1 MKSFRKSVK
10 RLKERKRWLNSM
22 IKYIKP
28 DKIVEFG
35 CGKGLVL
42 EFLSTNFPKSFIIGI
57 DKSQARLE
65 ELAKKRLKNVIPILV
80 DITNPIFL
88 NKSFDTALFI
98 ASLHEI
104 FSCQG
109 KRKVEESFRIAHNVL
124 KDNGT
129 LIVQDFL
136 KPLPKLV
143 EMGFRNVRTHKRFLR
158 FAAEFKARKVRF
170 QKTTNRVRLDIADA
184 LEFISKYRS
193 PDEADWQ
200 EEMNET
206 HFFFTKKDY
215 ETVAKKTGFT
225 IINSRKLTKD
235 KDWWSDIRKDIEFE
249 FEAEYQWL
257 QLVLKKTKW
266 R

>member
-1 MKSFRKSVK
+1 MYTKILKKNAKGLEERRHRIGYLKKFVK
-10 RLKERKRWLNSM
+10 
-22 IKYIKP
+22 P
-28 DKIVEFG
+28 GKIVEFG

-42 EFLSTNFPKSFIIGI
+42 EFLSTNFPKSLIIGI

-143 EMGFRNVRTHKRFLR
+143 EMGFRNITTHKRFLR
-158 FAAEFKARKVRF
+158 FAAEFKARKVWF
-170 QKTTNRVRLDIADA
+170 QKTTNRVRLDIAGA

-225 IINSRKLTKD
+225 IINSLKLAKD

-249 FEAEYQWL
+249 AEYQWI
-257 QLVLKKTKW
+257 QLVLKKTKG